1 MRHTKGGFREIGD
14 CLNPGAVYGI
24 IQSICNHPV
33 MTGGNHL
40 KGRRL
45 GMAYTLDHL
54 HMVCRN
60 LEQVIEF
67 FTGNFEA
74 QLVGIKKFEGVNG
87 ATINLGGFKINLRA
101 LKENE
106 ELAEAGRGVH
116 GYHHIGIG
124 VDDLDTEY
132 ERLSGKG
139 YQFSVPPKKVDD
151 TLRIAFFEGP
161 ENLIVELLEKTA

>member
-1 MRHTKGGFREIGD
+1 
-14 CLNPGAVYGI
+14 
-24 IQSICNHPV
+24 
-33 MTGGNHL
+33 
-40 KGRRL
+40 
-45 GMAYTLDHL
+45 MAYTLDHI

-74 QLVGIKKFEGVNG
+74 QLVGIKKFDGVDG
-87 ATINLGGFKINLRA
+87 ATINLGGSKINLRA

-106 ELAEAGRGVH
+106 ELADADQGVH

-124 VDDLDTEY
+124 VSDLDKEY

-139 YQFSVPPKKVDD
+139 YRFSVPPKKVDG

-161 ENLIVELLEKTA
+161 ENLTVELLEKKA